1 EAVATRNG
9 NWFGEIASKFDTSRF
24 KRLTETLS
32 FPEYL
37 ERVRQRPQLAFSAYQ
52 RLYNMIVSAGVT
64 TFERYRR
71 TVTHYKFFDDDSI
84 PIYGLDETLES
95 LVKHI
100 KGAADWYGTERRI
113 LLLHG
118 PV

>member
-1 EAVATRNG
+1 MAEAVVTRSG
-9 NWFGEIASKFDTSRF
+9 WFGDLAPKFNKGKF
-24 KRLTETLS
+24 KKLTETLS

-52 RLYNMIVSAGVT
+52 RLYNMIVGSGVT

-71 TVTHYKFFDDDSI
+71 TVTHYKFFDDECI
-84 PIYGLDETLES
+84 PICGLDDTLEQ

-100 KGAADWYGTERRI
+100 KGAADWYGTEQ
-113 LLLHG
+113 L
-118 PV
+118 